1 MNNKAV
7 INFDKKP
14 CINNTTPCK
23 LTLPT
28 RSECIVYVPTPSE
41 GIGLLDRAELLP
53 GVFLAASLT
62 RGECGVCRTSIA
74 NMNEPRR
81 TVTLLPVN
89 SDILNESESSVTL
102 PLSAAH
108 TREGRLVTL
117 RNSLRLQHLNGEERD
132 SIVNLCEY

>member
-62 RGECGVCRTSIA
+62 RGEGGVCRTRIA
-74 NMNEPRR
+74 NMNEQGR
-81 TVTLLPVN
+81 TVTILPVN
-89 SDILNESESSVTL
+89 LDILKENESSVNQ
-102 PLSAAH
+102 PLSAAN
-108 TREGRLVTL
+108 TSEGRLVKL
-117 RNSLRLQHLNGEERD
+117 RNSLRLQHLNGEESFYCQFMRR
-132 SIVNLCEY
+132 V